1 MNVTTTIAFIVP
13 LAVDT
18 FAVSAAVGVTKPT
31 RRQRLRLSGVF
42 AIFEGGM
49 PAVGV
54 LIGGPLSQAL
64 GATAD
69 YLAIAILLGFG
80 GFTLLHGDDEDE
92 EASRLATAHGAALI
106 LIGLSVSLDELAIGF
121 TLGLLGVP
129 VLPALVAIGTQAF
142 VASQVG
148 FRFGSSL
155 SGRFREVA
163 ERLAGIVLIALA
175 CVLLAERL
183 L

>member
-1 MNVTTTIAFIVP
+1 LIV
-13 LAVDT
+13 
-18 FAVSAAVGVTKPT
+18 
-31 RRQRLRLSGVF
+31 
-42 AIFEGGM
+42 
-49 PAVGV
+49 
-54 LIGGPLSQAL
+54 
-64 GATAD
+64 
-69 YLAIAILLGFG
+69 
-80 GFTLLHGDDEDE
+80 
-92 EASRLATAHGAALI
+92 
-106 LIGLSVSLDELAIGF
+106 IGLSVSLDELAIGF

-148 FRFGSSL
+148 FRLGGSL